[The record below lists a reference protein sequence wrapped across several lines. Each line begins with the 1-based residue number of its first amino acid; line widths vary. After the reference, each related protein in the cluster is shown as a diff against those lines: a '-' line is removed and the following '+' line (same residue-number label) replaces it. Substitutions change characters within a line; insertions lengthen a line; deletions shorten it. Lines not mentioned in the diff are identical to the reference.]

1 MMFVLESSPIV
12 TAEHY
17 GLTKSI
23 QKGRIE
29 AEGIEVENRGSSIN
43 LCVFGEEEKQ
53 KHNWIAINHWNR
65 NVLR

>member
-53 KHNWIAINHWNR
+53 KHN
-65 NVLR
+65 